1 MEKLVID
8 ENTVINEGLL
18 NDHYSRMEQGQ
29 ELLIYRKGKKIDRD
43 KEGLLLIKCGFEHVV
58 QMRECPKKGCFLI
71 KCIRGDKKEPR
82 LSIIVPMYNEG
93 PTADEL
99 LTRLI
104 GHDWIMDVEIIIVE
118 SNSSDGTR
126 EIAKKHAQANP
137 GFVKLILEDKPMGK
151 GNAVLNGIKQAT
163 GDYFAI
169 QDGDLE
175 YKVDDYDR
183 LLKPIVNKEALFVLG
198 SRYRKDDWK
207 MRKFSEGGSKNN
219 LIAGYLNFGQKL
231 LTGVI
236 NLACG
241 SKMTDPFTMYKI
253 FHKDCMYGINF
264 KGGKFGLDWEI
275 VTRFL
280 RKGYK
285 PVEMQVSYKAR
296 SYSEGKK
303 VDLIGN
309 PLEGLKALWRC
320 RVIADVYDYGDR

>member
-1 MEKLVID
+1 MEKQVID
-8 ENTVINEGLL
+8 ENTMINEQLL
-18 NDHYSRMEQGQ
+18 NEFYSRMEQGQ
-29 ELLIYRKGKKIDRD
+29 ELFIYRKGKKIDQE
-43 KEGLLLIKCGFEHVV
+43 KEGLLLIRCGFEKVV
-58 QMRECPKKGCFLI
+58 KMRECPKKGCFLI
-71 KCIRGDKKEPR
+71 KCVKSEKKEPK
-82 LSIIVPMYNEG
+82 LSVIVPMYNEG
-93 PTADEL
+93 RTADEL
-99 LTRLI
+99 LTLLI
-104 GHDWIMDVEIIIVE
+104 NHEWIMDIEIIIVE

-126 EIAKKHAQANP
+126 EIAQKHAQANP
-137 GFVKLILEDKPMGK
+137 GLVKLILEEKPMGK
-151 GNAVLNGIKQAT
+151 GNAVLNGIKQAE
-163 GDYFAI
+163 GNYYAI

-183 LLKPIVNKEALFVLG
+183 LLKPIKDGEALFVLG

-264 KGGKFGLDWEI
+264 RGGKFGLDWEI

-285 PVEMQVSYKAR
+285 PVEMQITYNAR
-296 SYSEGKK
+296 SYAEGKK

-309 PLEGLKALWRC
+309 PLEGLKALWYS